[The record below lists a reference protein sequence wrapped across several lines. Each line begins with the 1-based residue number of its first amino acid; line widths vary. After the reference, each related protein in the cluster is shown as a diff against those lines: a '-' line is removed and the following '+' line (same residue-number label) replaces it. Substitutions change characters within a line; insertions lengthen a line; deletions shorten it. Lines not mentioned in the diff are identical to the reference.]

1 MFKRMK
7 TKYYILAVLLFCAN
21 FLFAQDIKF
30 VASVSKSEVGTGEQ
44 FEVTFSVNGNGDHF
58 TPPNLSRFVVLSGP
72 NQSTSMT
79 SINGAT
85 TVSNSISYIMM
96 AAKEGDYIIGPA
108 FVIVNGSRLA
118 TNGIR
123 LKVVKGQAV
132 QQQNN
137 QGQNTQDN
145 SVTEANTADISKS
158 LFLRAAT
165 NKTTVY
171 QGEQLGL
178 NYRLYTRVGIVD
190 SRVDKLPDLNGF
202 YNEDVKTQQQ
212 RVQWR
217 TETYKGS
224 KYNVADVKQT
234 ILFAEHSGNIKIDPF
249 EMTFI
254 ARLAAPAR
262 DIMDQFFGD
271 YKDVKYQAKS
281 IPLVI
286 HVKPL
291 PEAGKPAGFD
301 GAVGHFTIETTVDK
315 TELKANESLNYQIKI
330 SGSGN
335 IKLLKALTVNF
346 PPDFEKYDPKVT
358 DTVTENENGVTGSR
372 IYNYL
377 LIPRHQGNYTI
388 DPVQFSYFNPAT
400 GRYVSLSSKSFQVK
414 VNKGLAEKNVTAF
427 SADNKQDVKLLNKDI
442 RYIKTG
448 HADLSETGDQFY
460 GSVWYVLLLVIGPV
474 VCVAAFVYRNW
485 DRRNNSDVV
494 KVKNRRA
501 GKEAAK
507 HLAIAE
513 KQLNTN
519 HTKEFYDAIFKGM
532 YGYLSDKLNLSA
544 ADLNKETIASNLK
557 LKGVN
562 EQLITQLLDTLD
574 LCEMGRY
581 APVTLSEQEVFEKAK
596 SIINAIENEI

>member
-1 MFKRMK
+1 MK

-21 FLFAQDIKF
+21 CLFAQDIKF
-30 VASVSKSEVGTGEQ
+30 VASVSKNEVGTGEQ
-44 FEVTFSVNGNGDHF
+44 FELTFSVNGNGDHF
-58 TPPNLSRFVVLSGP
+58 SPPNLSRFVVLSGP

-79 SINGAT
+79 SINGNT
-85 TVSNSISYIMM
+85 TVSNSISYVLM

-123 LKVVKGQAV
+123 LKVVKGQPV

-137 QGQNTQDN
+137 QGQSTQDN
-145 SVTEANTADISKS
+145 SVMEGNTADISKS

-171 QGEQLGL
+171 QGEQLSL

-202 YNEDVKTQQQ
+202 YNEDVKTPQQQ

-254 ARLAAPAR
+254 ARLAAPSR

-291 PEAGKPAGFD
+291 PEAGKPAGFA

-388 DPVQFSYFNPAT
+388 DPVQFSYFNPVT
-400 GRYVSLSSKSFQVK
+400 QKYVSVSSKSFQVK
-414 VNKGLAEKNVTAF
+414 VNKGLAEKNVTSLA
-427 SADNKQDVKLLNKDI
+427 ADNQRDVKLLAKDI

-448 HADLSETGDQFY
+448 RADLSTAGDPFY
-460 GSVWYVLLLVIGPV
+460 GSVWYVLLLAAGPLL
-474 VCVAAFVYRNW
+474 CVAAFVYRNW
-485 DRRNNSDVV
+485 NRKNNSDVV

-507 HLAIAE
+507 HLANAE
-513 KQLNTN
+513 KQLASKN
-519 HTKEFYDAIFKGM
+519 TKEFYDAIFKGM

-557 LKGVN
+557 LRAVN
-562 EQLITQLLDTLD
+562 DQLISKLLDTLD

-596 SIINAIENEI
+596 SIINEIENEI